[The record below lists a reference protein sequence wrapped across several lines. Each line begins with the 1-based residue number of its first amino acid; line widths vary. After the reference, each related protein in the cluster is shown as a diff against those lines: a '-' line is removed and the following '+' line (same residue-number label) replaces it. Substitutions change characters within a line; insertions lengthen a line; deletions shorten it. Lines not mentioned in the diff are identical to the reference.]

1 MARPIPPDADAMRTL
16 LTRMKSQLEQLAN
29 RAQVTV
35 GRRWQVREDPKTG
48 DLVASI
54 PSSGRKVVLATPDGT
69 CGLVADCVAD
79 ALDPTL
85 QFSGEKAPRLG
96 ARISGQ
102 AGNTLTR
109 GDDGGLYAGGGGGWA
124 EFSGPHLVEGG
135 TPTTDIR
142 TVWPA
147 EGVDINTFDASD
159 FPGVWSFPDGPYGV
173 PFIPGDD
180 PLGNWNP
187 GAWQPTPDTMKCRY
201 STTHA
206 PPGEMSLHFP
216 GGIATASGA
225 AGFDWN
231 LVPWDEWY
239 VPYGV
244 NARWVGA
251 GVDADFTC
259 VFTGEWPAI
268 APGPLPPDRF
278 MDSMPVTYCLLNFWP
293 GFSLYVEDGYLWAK
307 TAPVGATLT
316 RNTTLGVDANRRW
329 AETYFARW
337 QPGAG
342 TYTTRQGTRVP
353 LDVPV
358 RFRVQLRR
366 AGQNV
371 VWVYIGDDVAT
382 RPVEQFDTYLSLGPA
397 GINFDYCLG
406 SPPFFTFG
414 PQVGWNEFLYP
425 YDPVT
430 DTPAVTVPEMW
441 MTDVKLRI
449 GLPDPVWWPPPP
461 TNPT

>member
-1 MARPIPPDADAMRTL
+1 MVRPIPPDADAMRTL
-16 LTRMKSQLEQLAN
+16 LTRMKTQLEQLAN

-35 GRRWQVREDPKTG
+35 GKRWQVREDPKTG

-69 CGLVADCVAD
+69 CGLVAGCVAD
-79 ALDPTL
+79 ALDLTL

-96 ARISGQ
+96 ARISEQ

-109 GDDGGLYAGGGGGWA
+109 GDDGGLYAGGGAGGWA
-124 EFSGPHLVEGG
+124 ELSGPHLAPER
-135 TPTTDIR
+135 TT
-142 TVWPA
+142 WPN
-147 EGVDINTFDASD
+147 EVGPSDAAD
-159 FPGVWSFPDGPYGV
+159 YPGLWTFPDGPYGT
-173 PFIPGDD
+173 PLTPGTD

-187 GAWQPTPDTMKCRY
+187 GAFGTAFDGFPFTY
-201 STTHA
+201 SKAHA
-206 PPGEMSLHFP
+206 PPGELSLHFP
-216 GGIATASGA
+216 AQTGATAEGGSY
-225 AGFDWN
+225 AGVEWN
-231 LVPWDEWY
+231 IVPWDEWY

-259 VFTGEWPAI
+259 VFTGPWPTI

-278 MDSMPVTYCLLNFWP
+278 MDAMPVTYCLLNFWP

-307 TAPVGATLT
+307 AAPVGATLT

-406 SPPFFTFG
+406 SPPNFAFG